1 MQTELPHPR
10 ALTLFLTVLP
20 LFFPALP
27 HLINM
32 GDSSWLPGPNS
43 SLYSSVYNWS
53 SHNSSDSLTDHE
65 QNDTLRSP
73 HSFCPRMLQHVTIDR
88 ALHRKERPL
97 WPPSSV
103 LLVLFTVYCFK
114 RFPSGVCRNELMQH
128 TASFQIIT
136 CKNKLIHFNKPIM
149 VMFWNRFFVLVCAV
163 IAKMSPLSS
172 LDISSN
178 SLKTILWWTKNYAV
192 KNNVNIT
199 VFTPEQTDWLL
210 SLTYKEPH
218 FISSSEKQN
227 LEYSF
232 VYSCKWLFQYIRS
245 K

>member
-1 MQTELPHPR
+1 M
-10 ALTLFLTVLP
+10 
-20 LFFPALP
+20 
-27 HLINM
+27 
-32 GDSSWLPGPNS
+32 
-43 SLYSSVYNWS
+43 
-53 SHNSSDSLTDHE
+53 
-65 QNDTLRSP
+65 
-73 HSFCPRMLQHVTIDR
+73 
-88 ALHRKERPL
+88 
-97 WPPSSV
+97 
-103 LLVLFTVYCFK
+103 LFTVSCFKLK

-192 KNNVNIT
+192 KNNVNMT

-210 SLTYKEPH
+210 SLTYKNL
-218 FISSSEKQN
+218 ISLVPVKSRIWNTHLSTAVSDFFSTFEASNN
-227 LEYSF
+227 LF
-232 VYSCKWLFQYIRS
+232 WDS
-245 K
+245 KSDHTKISLHENTN